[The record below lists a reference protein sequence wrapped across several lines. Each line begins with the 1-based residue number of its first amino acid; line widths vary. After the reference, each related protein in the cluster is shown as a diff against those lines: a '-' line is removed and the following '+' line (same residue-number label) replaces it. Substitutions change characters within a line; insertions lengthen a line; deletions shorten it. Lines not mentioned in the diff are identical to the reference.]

1 MEWFNNRRL
10 LRPIGDTNDHLEDL
24 KFVMPIKAIVDKN
37 GGAYEKDWRS
47 LKLLE
52 LALALTGKTE
62 DQAKK
67 TVAPLRELHSLRNPA
82 KAHGDPQG
90 KRMAIVAVRKAHG
103 TLRNHFTDLSER
115 LASALKMI
123 VATLPK

>member
-47 LKLLE
+47 LKPLE
-52 LALALTGKTE
+52 VALALTGKTE
-62 DQAKK
+62 DQTKK
-67 TVAPLRELHSLRNPA
+67 TVAPLRELRSLRSLRHPA
-82 KAHGDPQG
+82 KAQ
-90 KRMAIVAVRKAHG
+90 RRKA
-103 TLRNHFTDLSER
+103 TLKWVKINGP
-115 LASALKMI
+115 KW
-123 VATLPK
+123 VTLIGH